1 MKYVLFAKNYEFPL
15 CLLHSIKAF
24 TVISWNVAGL
34 RAILRNHPTALSD
47 LATKYD
53 ADVICLQETKLQ
65 EVHVDD
71 PKLKIKGHLL
81 EKEGYDSYFSCST
94 TKKGYSG
101 TAVFVKRHE
110 QGDESKSKKKQ
121 ATMDSF
127 FGSKKKDETDK
138 KPKKADKATD
148 ITNLIPEKVSM
159 ALGKEE
165 HDSEG
170 RIISVDYPLFS
181 LSNLYVPNSGQKLD
195 RLDYRTK
202 QWDKDLLEF
211 MQRTEKDRGVPVMW
225 LGDLN
230 VAHTAMEVWNEGAK
244 HLVKSAGTTPEER
257 ESFQQQ
263 LDAGYI
269 DAFRKLH
276 PTAQGQY
283 TYWSQRVGN
292 RAPNKGLRLDY
303 FICSPSLFDDSN
315 KVVLRD
321 CYIVPDQVGSDHC
334 PIVAEMEIK
343 K

>member
-127 FGSKKKDETDK
+127 FGSKKKDETDR
-138 KPKKADKATD
+138 
-148 ITNLIPEKVSM
+148 LIEKTGSQTGNSSDWTLSSLNCT
-159 ALGKEE
+159 LG
-165 HDSEG
+165 S
-170 RIISVDYPLFS
+170 R
-181 LSNLYVPNSGQKLD
+181 
-195 RLDYRTK
+195 
-202 QWDKDLLEF
+202 
-211 MQRTEKDRGVPVMW
+211 PV
-225 LGDLN
+225 L
-230 VAHTAMEVWNEGAK
+230 
-244 HLVKSAGTTPEER
+244 
-257 ESFQQQ
+257 
-263 LDAGYI
+263 
-269 DAFRKLH
+269 
-276 PTAQGQY
+276 
-283 TYWSQRVGN
+283 
-292 RAPNKGLRLDY
+292 
-303 FICSPSLFDDSN
+303 C
-315 KVVLRD
+315 
-321 CYIVPDQVGSDHC
+321 C
-334 PIVAEMEIK
+334 
-343 K
+343 